1 MKKRILL
8 FWLAGSLA
16 VQAQTQPRPAAP
28 KASSAPSTAAHPA
41 AGIQLPP
48 GVPKVAAPLTTAFSL
63 KYQEIKVGSGAEAV
77 PFKVYKVF
85 YTGYRAS
92 DGVKFDSSDDHR
104 NPIMGKDGKPELGP
118 DGKPKLGDPEP
129 LAFPQGMGRL
139 IPGFDQ
145 GLVGMHVGG
154 KRRLFIPYQLAYGTR
169 TIPDQQAKEGQP
181 GHVGIPAKSDL
192 IFDVELVDVS
202 EMPPQMQRPPM
213 GAGAPAPK
221 PAAPAGQGA
230 PAESAAPATPPPSS
244 QPSQP
249 AQPTPPPQPQQ

>member
-1 MKKRILL
+1 MKKSLLL
-8 FWLAGSLA
+8 FCLAGSLA
-16 VQAQTQPRPAAP
+16 VPAQTPQKPA
-28 KASSAPSTAAHPA
+28 KASSAPSAAAHPA
-41 AGIQLPP
+41 AAGVNLPP
-48 GVPKVAAPLTTAFSL
+48 GIPKVAGPVTTAFSL
-63 KYQEIKVGSGAEAV
+63 KYQEIKIGTGAEAV
-77 PFKVYKVF
+77 PFKLFKVF

-118 DGKPKLGDPEP
+118 DGKPMLGDPEP

-169 TIPDQQAKEGQP
+169 NIPEQPAQNGQP
-181 GHVGIPAKSDL
+181 AHVGIPPKSEL

-202 EMPPQMQRPPM
+202 ELPPQAQRPPM
-213 GAGAPAPK
+213 GAAPAQK
-221 PAAPAGQGA
+221 PAT
-230 PAESAAPATPPPSS
+230 PATPPPA
-244 QPSQP
+244 SQP
-249 AQPTPPPQPQQ
+249 AQPAQPGTPPPQ